1 MIIDLTKSSLETSNL
16 QTFLQRHPLFKRKL
30 FNTPQNN
37 YLKPTSNNFSSDPW
51 CKTLRGK
58 KFHDT
63 EWRTLAKIEKIGRWT
78 QRRGNSKFRNKMYP
92 IARGSRVEAPT
103 IGIISIGWADF
114 RLILVSRAPTYC
126 NHADILCS
134 CSARSPS
141 PLHPPYS
148 SASTY
153 STSSTLSGCLLHPS
167 LSSPPC
173 PSGSRSM
180 PPSAADN
187 SIILHA
193 KTASDVLAQSASH
206 LCEQITSYRKTDFI
220 FEGRYLR
227 YFFLPHA
234 PLCREPRTIAT
245 VSISLCSASFV
256 LPSVPQCGI
265 SLRIWDKNQNSL
277 ATFAD
282 NVRTLSGCS

>member
-1 MIIDLTKSSLETSNL
+1 M
-16 QTFLQRHPLFKRKL
+16 
-30 FNTPQNN
+30 QNVAWKKIPR
-37 YLKPTSNNFSSDPW
+37 YRVEDA
-51 CKTLRGK
+51 RG
-58 KFHDT
+58 
-63 EWRTLAKIEKIGRWT
+63 KIEKIGRWT

-227 YFFLPHA
+227 YFFPTPCPALSRTPYHRYRFYLSL
-234 PLCREPRTIAT
+234 LCFFRFAKRST
-245 VSISLCSASFV
+245 VRHFIEDLGQKSKFV
-256 LPSVPQCGI
+256 AHVRRQRSHVVRLFIDSV
-265 SLRIWDKNQNSL
+265 R
-277 ATFAD
+277 TFAGHVL
-282 NVRTLSGCS
+282 NG